1 MSKFKTGDRVI
12 RVPFLGDRSDE
23 GRIATITTA
32 YSKNGYNYVSVLWDV
47 SEATDNLAN
56 TIGMTEEKFIHLNKN
71 IQKERED
78 YACNY
83 AEWFAQVYTNISMA
97 GGDPISFIEKLPK
110 DVIDTM
116 VRNHLY
122 VMYKGPMEGI
132 D

>member
-1 MSKFKTGDRVI
+1 MSKFKYGDKVI
-12 RVPFLGDRSDE
+12 RVPFLGDRNDE
-23 GRIATITTA
+23 GRVGTISST
-32 YSKNGYNYVSVLWDV
+32 YSRNGYNYVNVLWD
-47 SEATDNLAN
+47 EPKATDNLAN
-56 TIGMTEEKFIHLNKN
+56 TVGVTEEKFILLNKN

-78 YACNY
+78 YAGNY

-122 VMYKGPMEGI
+122 VMYKGL